1 MGVLRVVSCSVR
13 VCVVGVRVSFRSVCV
28 QFLRGGVR
36 FPNEVGVCWPSVFG
50 GPNPMALH
58 SSLGLD

>member
-36 FPNEVGVCWPSVFG
+36 FLNEVGVWWPSVFG